1 MVVEAYWESPTDK
14 GAWVTLT
21 WRQKE
26 AFCQSECVSG
36 IETEKTSCKVLD
48 LEEGQYTRYRPTDH
62 IGQGFPT
69 PGLQT
74 STGPQPVRNWSPQ
87 QEVSSRW
94 ANKLHF
100 LLPIAHITTW
110 TMCLPSSISEKIVF
124 HETGPWCQK
133 VWGLLIQQ
141 VSRLFSAPVEEVQH
155 FHP

>member
-1 MVVEAYWESPTDK
+1 MVERKMMVVEAYWESPTDK

-110 TMCLPSSISEKIVF
+110 PLFPVRSVVALDFGSGASPPVNCAWE
-124 HETGPWCQK
+124 G
-133 VWGLLIQQ
+133 
-141 VSRLFSAPVEEVQH
+141 SRLCAP
-155 FHP
+155 